1 MVGRIIV
8 GKPSGPGS
16 LPFDYFAERAEAR
29 DWMPIP
35 AAARGAFPDLA
46 DIMRRTLVPGTPI

>member
-16 LPFDYFAERAEAR
+16 LPFDYFAGRAEAR
-29 DWMPIP
+29 EWMPIP